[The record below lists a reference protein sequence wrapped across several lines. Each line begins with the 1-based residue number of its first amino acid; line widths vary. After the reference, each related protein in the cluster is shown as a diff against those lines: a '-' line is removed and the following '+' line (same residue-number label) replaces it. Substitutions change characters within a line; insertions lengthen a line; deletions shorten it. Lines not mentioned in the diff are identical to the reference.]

1 MKPFLPLAAV
11 IIFLLSSGAAAASY
25 NFGDREALE
34 DYMDGLVKPLMQI
47 HNSPSGAVVIMQNGQ
62 VVLAKAYGYQDIE
75 RQIPADVDRTL
86 FRPGS
91 VSKLFTWVSVM
102 QLVER
107 SQLDLDADVNT
118 YLTDFKIKEAF
129 DRPVTLRDILTHTP
143 GFEDGGM
150 GYLIID
156 NAERALPLAEAMA
169 RFQPLRVNP
178 PGAQT
183 AYSNYGAALAGLIV
197 SNVSG
202 MAFADYVQQN
212 IFVPLG
218 MKNSTFIEPLPP
230 HMVADMAQAYAV
242 ENGAYVAKPFEIIIS
257 FSPAGAMSSTAT
269 DVARFGLA
277 ILNGGEYDGHR
288 VLQADTVETML
299 TRQYSHDDRMM
310 GMALGFYETE
320 RNGIRLLG
328 HDGDTAWFH
337 SELVLDRKHDIGFYV
352 TFGGAGGGAVRS
364 IFKNAFYNRYF
375 PQAEDP
381 PEIPTDF
388 NARAERFAGSY
399 WFWRSNFSGIEKAFG
414 MADGFEISN
423 TGNNALALTV
433 GDATKQYV
441 EVDHLL
447 FRELDPNLT
456 LGDGMSPRLL
466 AFQEDDQGL
475 ITGFVMDEMPFM
487 SLRKKP
493 SFESLAVLKPLVT
506 ICYLVFLGVLLRTY
520 YTRRLL
526 AQLPSKD
533 LGPVRAAGFAAAA
546 HLLVFAVCLW
556 VMSAIAPRLRVEIP
570 LSFKLTLVL
579 PIVASLASVY
589 LSYCTLVVW
598 KNGLLDGWIARL
610 RYSAVTV
617 CALFMTWLYYY
628 WNILGFQLPG

>member
-1 MKPFLPLAAV
+1 MKPLLPAIASL
-11 IIFLLSSGAAAASY
+11 FLLCSGAAVASDY
-25 NFGDREALE
+25 FGDREALE
-34 DYMDGLVKPLMQI
+34 DYIDGLVQPMMQV
-47 HNSPSGAVVIMQNGQ
+47 HNSPSGAVVIMQDGQ

-75 RQIPADVDRTL
+75 RKIPADVHRTL

-102 QLVER
+102 QLVEQNR
-107 SQLDLDADVNT
+107 LDLDADVNT
-118 YLTDFKIKEAF
+118 YLTDFKIKAAF

-156 NAERALPLAEAMA
+156 DVDRALPLAQAMA
-169 RFQPLRVNP
+169 RYQPLRVNP

-212 IFVPLG
+212 IFDALG

-230 HMVADMAQAYAV
+230 HMAADMAQAYAV
-242 ENGAYVAKPFEIIIS
+242 ENGAYVARPFEIIIS

-269 DVARFGLA
+269 DIARFGLA
-277 ILNGGEYDGHR
+277 ILNGGEFNGHR
-288 VLQADTVETML
+288 MLQPGTVETML
-299 TRQYSHDDRMM
+299 TRQFSHDDRMM

-320 RNGIRLLG
+320 RNGVRLLG

-337 SELVLDRKHDIGFYV
+337 SELVLDRQHDIGFYV

-375 PQAEDP
+375 PQAEKP
-381 PEIPTDF
+381 PEKPADF
-388 NARAERFAGSY
+388 NSRAGRFAGSY

-414 MADGFEISN
+414 MADAFEITD
-423 TGNNALALTV
+423 TGDNAIALTV
-433 GDATKQYV
+433 GDASKQYV

-466 AFQEDDQGL
+466 AFQEDEQGR

-493 SFESLAVLKPLVT
+493 AFETLAVLKPLVT
-506 ICYLVFLGVLLRTY
+506 ISYLVFLGVLLRTW
-520 YTRRLL
+520 YTRRMP
-526 AQLPSKD
+526 AQLPPRGRSAA
-533 LGPVRAAGFAAAA
+533 RAACFAAAA
-546 HLLVFAVCLW
+546 HLLVFAAGLW

-579 PIVASLASVY
+579 PIIASLASVY
-589 LSYCTLVVW
+589 LAYHMLQVW
-598 KNGLLDGWIARL
+598 QNGLLEGRIARL
-610 RYSAVTV
+610 WYSAVTI